1 MTYAPFPRSN
11 LGTTTGRI
19 SSSEP
24 ATANLPSS
32 SRSLSMLRLT
42 PRQREVL
49 GMLVDDK
56 LDIHGRTFTRSE
68 LLRVFSGQ
76 QFPKD
81 PAIREFLGLGLP
93 LLNADYSSL
102 EKRVLASCF

>member
-1 MTYAPFPRSN
+1 MNYAPFPFSI

-42 PRQREVL
+42 PRQREVM
-49 GMLVDDK
+49 GMLVNDQ
-56 LDIHGRTFTRSE
+56 LDIHGHTFTRDE

-76 QFPKD
+76 QRQKD
-81 PAIREFLGLGLP
+81 PAVCEFLGLAT

-102 EKRVLASCF
+102 EKRVLAMSL

>member
-1 MTYAPFPRSN
+1 MNYAPFPFSS

-19 SSSEP
+19 LSSEP

-32 SRSLSMLRLT
+32 SRSLSMLRMT

-49 GMLVDDK
+49 GMLVDGK
-56 LDIHGRTFTRSE
+56 LDIHGHTFTRDE
-68 LLRVFSGQ
+68 LLCVFSGQ

-81 PAIREFLGLGLP
+81 PAVREFLGLS

>member
-1 MTYAPFPRSN
+1 MKIAPLSFSSV
-11 LGTTTGRI
+11 GTTTGRI
-19 SSSEP
+19 SSAMP
-24 ATANLPSS
+24 AYGNLPSS

-49 GMLVDDK
+49 GMLVNDQ
-56 LDIHGRTFTRSE
+56 LNIHGHTFTRDE

-76 QFPKD
+76 QRPRD
-81 PAIREFLGLGLP
+81 PAVCEFLGLTA

-102 EKRVLASCF
+102 EKRVLAMSL